1 MGDGSKVKDK
11 DGSKVKENDGSK
23 VKEKD
28 GSKESG
34 STWRLW
40 PFFLL
45 HLSSGLSGII
55 RMIINSASSSCYH
68 IIIIRCRIMS
78 DYCLPHITLALLSR

>member
-1 MGDGSKVKDK
+1 MDKHLKMGDGSKVKEN

-45 HLSSGLSGII
+45 HLSSGLSGIV
-55 RMIINSASSSCYH
+55 RIIIKSSSFKSYH
-68 IIIIRCRIMS
+68 III
-78 DYCLPHITLALLSR
+78 TLAPLSQ